1 MPAVVVAVVLLPGL
15 GPPIIASAG
24 KGPPGPQDHLA
35 SAGKRPQEGPG
46 PRDLLVAS
54 SAGQGPPGHD
64 SAGQGP
70 PRPQDLI
77 ALRGLASPGQWPE
90 TSWAPGPPS

>member
-35 SAGKRPQEGPG
+35 SAGKRPQGPG